1 LAAYRTGRAQLSAVV
16 DLLKLIIAIYPA
28 TAAAAPTRVDR
39 AALSHSAPALA
50 MPHPRIFSPPLARLD
65 ADLIEFIDF
74 KGLWAGKGHRIDL
87 GRLRSELA

>member
-1 LAAYRTGRAQLSAVV
+1 
-16 DLLKLIIAIYPA
+16 
-28 TAAAAPTRVDR
+28 
-39 AALSHSAPALA
+39 